1 MFMAKLIIS
10 TTGTTL
16 FFVPDV
22 VTAEEKT
29 LLTRHANETNPPE
42 ALQALIKSVDN
53 DPRYQSMSIL
63 KTAEF
68 ATLSLYRSK
77 VRPDLA
83 DWYIPGVRYGFI
95 GSDTFSGRMVT
106 SVFNRFLN
114 AHYKTLYRCDDII
127 VKGLQV
133 GSAIGLD
140 TALRELYA
148 TLDRLTAPYDHED
161 VLFNISGGFKFVS
174 GWVQGYAIHRGFATV
189 YTFEGSNEMILT
201 EPLFPGDFPPR
212 LSYI

>member
-1 MFMAKLIIS
+1 MAKLIIS

-22 VTAEEKT
+22 VTSEEKL

-42 ALQALIKSVDN
+42 ELHALIRSVDN

-95 GSDTFSGRMVT
+95 YSDTFPGKMVQ
-106 SVFNRFLN
+106 SVFNRFLG
-114 AHYKTLYRCDDII
+114 AHYKSVNRCNDIV

-133 GSAIGLD
+133 GSAMGLD

-148 TLDRLTAPYDHED
+148 ALDRLTEPYDRDD
-161 VLFNISGGFKFVS
+161 VLFNISGGFKFIS
-174 GWVQGYAIHRGFATV
+174 GWMQAYAIHRGFATV

-201 EPLFPGDFPPR
+201 EPQLPGDFPPR

>member
-1 MFMAKLIIS
+1 MTKLIIS

-16 FFVPDV
+16 FGIPDML
-22 VTAEEKT
+22 TNEEKL

-42 ALQALIKSVDN
+42 TLHALIRSVDN
-53 DPRYQSMSIL
+53 DPRYQSMNIL
-63 KTAEF
+63 NTAEF

-95 GSDTFSGRMVT
+95 YSDTFPGKMVQ
-106 SVFNRFLN
+106 SVFNRFLS
-114 AHYKTLYRCDDII
+114 AHYKSVYRSNDI
-127 VKGLQV
+127 VVRGLQV

-140 TALRELYA
+140 TALRELYD
-148 TLDRLTAPYDHED
+148 TLDRVTGAYDRDD
-161 VLFNISGGFKFVS
+161 VLFNISGGFKFIS
-174 GWVQGYAIHRGFATV
+174 GWMQAYAIHRGFATV
-189 YTFEGSNEMILT
+189 YTFEASNEMILT
-201 EPLFPGDFPPR
+201 EPQLPGDFPPR